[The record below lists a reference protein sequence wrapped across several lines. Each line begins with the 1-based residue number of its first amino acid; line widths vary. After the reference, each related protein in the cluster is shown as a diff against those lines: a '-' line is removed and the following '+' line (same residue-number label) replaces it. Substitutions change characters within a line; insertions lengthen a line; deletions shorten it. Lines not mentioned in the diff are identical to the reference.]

1 MTKTLYNQLWVAKP
15 QVQSIRFTKLFKYL
29 TMVPQMQWFNLPIT
43 SDGYTLLV
51 DIQMPKERLCH
62 NLWSDDWRHSSYAK
76 GELTINSAHQPT
88 VTISVACSKGYHL
101 QVIILLIV

>member
-1 MTKTLYNQLWVAKP
+1 MLATLFG
-15 QVQSIRFTKLFKYL
+15 ICH
-29 TMVPQMQWFNLPIT
+29 M
-43 SDGYTLLV
+43 
-51 DIQMPKERLCH
+51 QMPKKELSSK
-62 NLWSDDWRHSSYAK
+62 LWSDDRRHNSLAK